1 MAFRRIE
8 VDCKII
14 HQKALLSAVKACKP
28 IDIRSAVTS
37 GDDRYRLEV
46 LVRQEAGQSVVDA
59 VHKALQSSSD
69 WRLFAIPVEATLP
82 KVVDDTKRQAA
93 KKSNNADAQNNQSNV
108 IREEVFED
116 VSANGQITPT
126 YLILTALS
134 AVVAALG
141 LNMDSVAVVIG
152 AMVIAPLLGPQLALS
167 FGIALGARDM
177 ALRSILT
184 AAVGTLLAM
193 ALSFAIAQIIVVDV
207 QSQELVSRTTVNIEG
222 IVLALASGA
231 AAALSLLS
239 GLSTTLVGVMVA
251 VALLPPAA
259 VCGLM
264 LGIGLH
270 DQAFG
275 ALMLL
280 TANII
285 CVNLSAQVVF
295 LSRGV
300 GPRSK
305 LKKDLARR
313 SGIYTVV
320 FWAALLAIFV
330 SLILPRIKGLSF

>member
-8 VDCKII
+8 VDCKLL
-14 HQKALLSAVKACKP
+14 HESALISAVKACQP
-28 IDIRSAVTS
+28 IHIRSAVNKD
-37 GDDRYRLEV
+37 DDRLRLYI
-46 LVRQEAGQSVVDA
+46 LVRQETGQAVVDA

-82 KVVDDTKRQAA
+82 KVVDDNQRKAA
-93 KKSNNADAQNNQSNV
+93 KKANDADAQTNKSNV

-116 VSANGQITPT
+116 VAANGRITPT

-134 AVVAALG
+134 AIVAALG

-152 AMVIAPLLGPQLALS
+152 AMVIAPLLGPQLSLS

-177 ALRSILT
+177 ALKSILT
-184 AAVGTLLAM
+184 ASTGTFLAI
-193 ALSFAIAQIIVVDV
+193 ALSFAIAQIIEVDM
-207 QSQELVSRTTVNIEG
+207 QSQELLSRTTVNIEG

-264 LGIGLH
+264 LGIGLYE
-270 DQAFG
+270 QSFG

-300 GPRSK
+300 GPRSRI
-305 LKKDLARR
+305 KKDLARR
-313 SGIYTVV
+313 SGYYTIV
-320 FWAALLAIFV
+320 FWAVLLAVFV
-330 SLILPRIKGLSF
+330 ALILPRIKGLSF

>member
-8 VDCKII
+8 VDCDLK
-14 HQKALLSAVKACKP
+14 HEKPLTAALKACKP
-28 IDIRSAVTS
+28 IDIRSQADEAA
-37 GDDRYRLEV
+37 GRLRLNV
-46 LVRQEAGQSVVDA
+46 LVRQESGQAVVDA
-59 VHKALQSSSD
+59 AHKALQSSAD

-82 KVVDDTKRQAA
+82 KVTDDVTRAAA
-93 KKSNNADAQNNQSNV
+93 KKSNEKQGEKSRSNV

-116 VSANGQITPT
+116 VSSNGKLTPT
-126 YLILTALS
+126 YLVLTALS

-167 FGIALGARDM
+167 FGIALGARDL
-177 ALRSILT
+177 ALRSIMT
-184 AAVGTLLAM
+184 AAAGTFLAVG
-193 ALSFAIAQIIVVDV
+193 LSVAIAQIIVVDTA
-207 QSQELVSRTTVNIEG
+207 SQELVSRTTVNIEG

-231 AAALSLLS
+231 AAALSLLA

-264 LGIGLH
+264 LGIGLYE
-270 DQAFG
+270 QAFG

-280 TANII
+280 VANII
-285 CVNLSAQVVF
+285 CVNLSAQLVF

-300 GPRSK
+300 GPRSN

-313 SGIYTVV
+313 SGWYTVAV
-320 FWAALLAIFV
+320 WTILLAVFV
-330 SLILPRIKGLSF
+330 LVILPRIQGLSI

>member
-8 VDCKII
+8 VECSLKY
-14 HQKALLSAVKACKP
+14 QSTLLSAIKACKP
-28 IDIRSAVTS
+28 IDVNCDVDAADGRVRI
-37 GDDRYRLEV
+37 YI
-46 LVRQEAGQSVVDA
+46 LVRQEKGQGVVDA
-59 VHKALQSSSD
+59 VHKALQMRSD
-69 WRLFAIPVEATLP
+69 WRLVAIPVEATLP
-82 KVVDDTKRQAA
+82 KVTDDSARNAA
-93 KKSNNADAQNNQSNV
+93 KKANEDKEPSRSNV

-116 VSANGQITPT
+116 VDANGRITPT
-126 YLILTALS
+126 YLVLTGLS

-167 FGIALGARDM
+167 FGIALGARNM
-177 ALRSILT
+177 ALRSVLT
-184 AAVGTLLAM
+184 ALVGTILAI
-193 ALSFAIAQIIVVDV
+193 ALSYGIAQVTQVNVD
-207 QSQELVSRTTVNIEG
+207 SHELVSRTTVNIEG

-264 LGIGLH
+264 LGIGLYE
-270 DQAFG
+270 QSFG

-280 TANII
+280 AANII
-285 CVNLSAQVVF
+285 CVNLSAQLVF

-300 GPRSK
+300 GPRSR
-305 LKKDLARR
+305 LKKTLARR
-313 SGIYTVV
+313 SGWYTVV
-320 FWAALLAIFV
+320 VWGLLLAVFV
-330 SLILPRIKGLSF
+330 VFVLPRIEGLSF

>member
-8 VDCKII
+8 VEADAKHANALLTAIKDCK
-14 HQKALLSAVKACKP
+14 P
-28 IDIRSAVTS
+28 TDIRVVEDEKNKRIRILS
-37 GDDRYRLEV
+37 
-46 LVRQEAGQSVVDA
+46 LVRQESGQSLVDA
-59 VHKALQSSSD
+59 VQKTLQASQD
-69 WRLFAIPVEATLP
+69 WRLFVLPVEATLP
-82 KVVDDTKRQAA
+82 KVAEPAPKKEA
-93 KKSNNADAQNNQSNV
+93 KATDQNGKKENNKSNV

-116 VSANGQITPT
+116 VAANGRLTNT

-167 FGIALGARDM
+167 FGIALGARD
-177 ALRSILT
+177 LVIRSSIT
-184 AAVGTLLAM
+184 AAVGSAFAVVLAYGIGHVVEVD
-193 ALSFAIAQIIVVDV
+193 LS
-207 QSQELVSRTTVNIEG
+207 SQELVSRTTVNIES

-231 AAALSLLS
+231 AAALSLLT

-251 VALLPPAA
+251 VALLPPAT

-264 LGIGLH
+264 FAAGEP
-270 DQAFG
+270 QASFG

-280 TANII
+280 VANII

-300 GPRSK
+300 GPRST
-305 LKKDLARR
+305 LKQKTARR
-313 SGIYTVV
+313 SGWFTIGI
-320 FWAALLAIFV
+320 WAMLLAIFV
-330 SLILPRIKGLSF
+330 VFIMPRIQGI

>member
-8 VDCKII
+8 VDC
-14 HQKALLSAVKACKP
+14 ALKHEKPLIAALKACKP
-28 IDIRSAVTS
+28 IDIRSQTYDEA
-37 GDDRYRLEV
+37 GRLRLHV
-46 LVRQEAGQSVVDA
+46 LVRQESGQAVVDA
-59 VHKALQSSSD
+59 AHKTLQNSAD

-82 KVVDDTKRQAA
+82 KVTDDVTRAAA
-93 KKSNNADAQNNQSNV
+93 KKSNAKEGEKSRSNV

-116 VSANGQITPT
+116 VSSNGKLTPT
-126 YLILTALS
+126 YLVLTALS

-167 FGIALGARDM
+167 FGIALGARDL
-177 ALRSILT
+177 ALRSIIT
-184 AAVGTLLAM
+184 AGAGTLLAVG
-193 ALSFAIAQIIVVDV
+193 LSVAIAQIIVVDTA
-207 QSQELVSRTTVNIEG
+207 SQELVSRTTVNIEG

-231 AAALSLLS
+231 AAALSLLA

-270 DQAFG
+270 EQAFG

-280 TANII
+280 VANII
-285 CVNLSAQVVF
+285 CVNLSAQLVF

-313 SGIYTVV
+313 SGWYTVAVWTVLLVV
-320 FWAALLAIFV
+320 FVLV
-330 SLILPRIKGLSF
+330 ILPRIQGLSI

>member
-8 VDCKII
+8 VDCALK
-14 HQKALLSAVKACKP
+14 HQSALMSSVKACKP
-28 IDIRSAVTS
+28 IDIRSQTDEAAS
-37 GDDRYRLEV
+37 RLQLKI
-46 LVRQEAGQSVVDA
+46 LVRQETGQSVVDA
-59 VHKALQSSSD
+59 VHKTLQTSND

-82 KVVDDTKRQAA
+82 KVTDDTQRAAA
-93 KKSNNADAQNNQSNV
+93 KKANKPEGESSRSNV

-116 VSANGQITPT
+116 VSSNGKLTPT
-126 YLILTALS
+126 YLVLTALS
-134 AVVAALG
+134 AIVAALG

-167 FGIALGARDM
+167 FGIALGARDL

-184 AAVGTLLAM
+184 AGAGTLLAV
-193 ALSFAIAQIIVVDV
+193 ALSFGIAHIIVVDTA
-207 QSQELVSRTTVNIEG
+207 SQELVSRTTVNIEG

-231 AAALSLLS
+231 AAALSLLA

-264 LGIGLH
+264 LGIGLYE
-270 DQAFG
+270 QSFG

-285 CVNLSAQVVF
+285 CVNLSAQLVF

-300 GPRSK
+300 GPRSN

-313 SGIYTVV
+313 SGWYTVIV
-320 FWAALLAIFV
+320 WTVLLAVFV
-330 SLILPRIKGLSF
+330 MFILPRIQGLSF